1 MIHGRQEISIKIP
14 SGAACILETLAGAG
28 YEAYV
33 VGGCVR
39 DSLLRRTPDDWDIT
53 TSATPEA
60 VKSLFRR
67 TVDTGIRHGTVTVL
81 IGRDSYEVTTYRLDG
96 DYADGRHPTQVT
108 FTPSLREDLMRR
120 DFTINAMA
128 YNPSEGL
135 VDAFHG
141 AEDLQ
146 QGILRAVGDPLQRFG
161 EDALRMMR
169 AVRFAAQLGFR
180 IEDATRRGIRDLC
193 GHLQLVSAERIRTEL
208 EKLLCSPHPG
218 ELRELY
224 RLGLLDEFLPELSVC
239 MTCGQNSPHHC
250 FTVGEHIIHSMEAV
264 RNDRVLRLTMLLHD
278 IAKPLVRTT
287 DENGR
292 DHFHGHVRR
301 SAEMADGILRRLKYD
316 NDTRRTVVKLIA
328 WHDRSMGE
336 NRAELRRNLSE
347 LGAEN
352 FPLLMEVKR
361 ADLEA
366 QSDYRREEKRA
377 ALDRWTQEW
386 EEIRSAG
393 DALTIGELAVSG
405 KDLIAMGMHPGTR
418 VGEMLHSMLDDVLE
432 FPEHNTRAY
441 LLENLANKGLS

>member
-1 MIHGRQEISIKIP
+1 M
-14 SGAACILETLAGAG
+14 
-28 YEAYV
+28 
-33 VGGCVR
+33 
-39 DSLLRRTPDDWDIT
+39 
-53 TSATPEA
+53 
-60 VKSLFRR
+60 
-67 TVDTGIRHGTVTVL
+67 
-81 IGRDSYEVTTYRLDG
+81 
-96 DYADGRHPTQVT
+96 
-108 FTPSLREDLMRR
+108 
-120 DFTINAMA
+120 
-128 YNPSEGL
+128 
-135 VDAFHG
+135 
-141 AEDLQ
+141 
-146 QGILRAVGDPLQRFG
+146 
-161 EDALRMMR
+161 
-169 AVRFAAQLGFR
+169 
-180 IEDATRRGIRDLC
+180 
-193 GHLQLVSAERIRTEL
+193 SAERIRTEL

-292 DHFHGHVRR
+292 DHFHGHVRK